1 MMEAGFNDVPG
12 NPDATLRT
20 GRQLSAAPAR
30 VFAAF
35 SNPDELSRWWGP
47 KDFTNTFDTFE
58 FTPGGRWIFT
68 MHAPGG
74 TDHANEMIFRVIEP
88 DARIVV
94 DHVVFPLFRLTVRLS
109 ARDEST
115 HLQWEQEFENAETA
129 DKFRPLAGTAN
140 EQVLDRLEAVLADE
154 TI

>member
-1 MMEAGFNDVPG
+1 MLEAGYDGRPG
-12 NPDATLRT
+12 NPDATLSTDRE
-20 GRQLSAAPAR
+20 LAADPAR

-35 SNPDELSRWWGP
+35 SDPAQLARWWGP
-47 KDFTNTFDTFE
+47 KDFTNTFTHFD

-74 TDHANEMIFRVIEP
+74 GDHANEMIFRVIEP
-88 DARIVV
+88 DTRIVV
-94 DHVVFPLFRLTVRLS
+94 EHVVFPLFRLTVRLT
-109 ARDEST
+109 ARDAGT
-115 HLQWEQEFENAETA
+115 HLQWDQEFEDAEMA
-129 DKFRPLAGTAN
+129 EKFRPLAGTAN